1 MRLLLRDVTDHDG
14 PGRLS
19 KVKASVTRVVYT
31 AWEMKIVWRVSSV
44 LQECNTI
51 LSITNQL
58 KGDPRTHH
66 SRPIYVGRLIVQ
78 TMSKNR
84 QYRPSPSGTWNPYG
98 CDRSTCTSVSLRS
111 HTTCET
117 IRDANQEGHATHTMF
132 R

>member
-19 KVKASVTRVVYT
+19 KVQASVTRAVYT

-58 KGDPRTHH
+58 KGGPRTHH
-66 SRPIYVGRLIVQ
+66 SRPISVGWLIVQ
-78 TMSKNR
+78 TISR
-84 QYRPSPSGTWNPYG
+84 DRGYGPSTSETWNPYG

-111 HTTCET
+111 HTTC
-117 IRDANQEGHATHTMF
+117 
-132 R
+132 